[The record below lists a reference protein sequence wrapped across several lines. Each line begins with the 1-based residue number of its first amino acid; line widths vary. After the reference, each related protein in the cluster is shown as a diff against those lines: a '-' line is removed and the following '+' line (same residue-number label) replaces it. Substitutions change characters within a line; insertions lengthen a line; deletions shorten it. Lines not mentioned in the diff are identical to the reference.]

1 MSAVPPAGPDHPET
15 PKQLLR
21 RLGIHPKKQLGQH
34 FMIDPR
40 ALERV
45 VQAAEVTPADE
56 VLEIGAGI
64 GTLTERLLEH
74 AGRVVAVELDPQLVG
89 ILQERLEGHPKLEV
103 AAGDILRFPPAD
115 WFAEPYKVV
124 GNIPYYITSAILRH
138 LLEAQ
143 PRPTTLVLTM
153 QKEVTA
159 RILSREGWSLLAVSV
174 HFYGR
179 PRLMGH
185 ISRHAFY
192 PVPNVDSAILRVD
205 VFPQPAV
212 SVPNTRWF
220 FRVVKAGFSAPRKQ
234 LRNTLAHGLG
244 IPAEDVEEAL
254 NTAGVDPRRRA
265 ETLSLEEWGAVCWA
279 LAPHSAGLP
288 AGEEPAGEAS

>member
-1 MSAVPPAGPDHPET
+1 MSSPPDAKT

-21 RLGIHPKKQLGQH
+21 RYGIAPKKQLGQN
-34 FMIDPR
+34 FMIDWR

-45 VQAAEVTPADE
+45 VQAAEITPADG

-74 AGRVVAVELDPQLVG
+74 AGRVVAVELDPQLVD
-89 ILQERLEGHPKLEV
+89 ILQERLGGHPHLQV
-103 AAGDILRFPPAD
+103 VAGDILRFQPAD
-115 WFAEPYKVV
+115 WFTEPYKVV

-143 PRPTTLVLTM
+143 PRPTALVLTM
-153 QKEVTA
+153 QKEVAA

-192 PVPNVDSAILRVD
+192 PIPRVDSAILRVD
-205 VFPQPAV
+205 VLPQPAV
-212 SVPNTRWF
+212 PVSDTRWF
-220 FRVVKAGFSAPRKQ
+220 FRVVRAGFSAPRKQ

-244 IPAEDVEEAL
+244 IPPEEVERAL
-254 NTAGVDPRRRA
+254 NTAGIDPRRRA
-265 ETLSLEEWGAVCWA
+265 ETISLEEWGKIYQA
-279 LAPHSAGLP
+279 LAPHLP
-288 AGEEPAGEAS
+288 GSMPADELNMREP

>member
-1 MSAVPPAGPDHPET
+1 MSSSSDAET

-21 RLGIHPKKQLGQH
+21 RYGITPKKQLGQN
-34 FMIDPR
+34 FMIDPH

-45 VQAAEVTPADE
+45 VQAAEVTPADG

-89 ILQERLEGHPKLEV
+89 ILQERLGTHPRLQV
-103 AAGDILRFPPAD
+103 AAGDILRFRPAE
-115 WFAEPYKVV
+115 WFHESYKVV

-138 LLEAQ
+138 LLEAE
-143 PRPTTLVLTM
+143 PRPTMLVLTM
-153 QKEVTA
+153 QKEVAA
-159 RILSREGWSLLAVSV
+159 RILSREGWSLLAVGV

-192 PVPNVDSAILRVD
+192 PVPKVDSAILRVD
-205 VFPQPAV
+205 VYPQPAIP
-212 SVPNTRWF
+212 VPDTRWF
-220 FRVVKAGFSAPRKQ
+220 FRVVRAGFSAPRKQ

-244 IPAEDVEEAL
+244 IPPEDVERAL
-254 NTAGVDPRRRA
+254 HAAGVDPRRRA
-265 ETLSLEEWGAVCWA
+265 ETVSLEEWGAVCAA
-279 LAPHSAGLP
+279 LAPYSAGASP
-288 AGEEPAGEAS
+288 AEEPETEER

>member
-1 MSAVPPAGPDHPET
+1 MSAVPPAGSGHPES

-21 RLGIHPKKQLGQH
+21 RFGVQPKKQLGQH

-45 VQAAEVTPADE
+45 VQAAEITPADD

-64 GTLTERLLEH
+64 GTLTEHLLKH
-74 AGRVVAVELDPQLVG
+74 AGRVVAVELDPQLVD
-89 ILQERLEGHPKLEV
+89 ILRERLGGHPKLEV

-115 WFAEPYKVV
+115 WFTEPYKVV

-153 QKEVTA
+153 QKEVA
-159 RILSREGWSLLAVSV
+159 ERILSRGGWSLLAVSV

-205 VFPQPAV
+205 VFPQPAI

-244 IPAEDVEEAL
+244 IPPEDVEQVLRA
-254 NTAGVDPRRRA
+254 AGIDTRRRA

-279 LAPHSAGLP
+279 LAPYSAGAP
-288 AGEEPAGEAS
+288 ADEEPAGEAP

>member
-1 MSAVPPAGPDHPET
+1 MSSSPDAET

-21 RLGIHPKKQLGQH
+21 RYGIAPKKQLGQN

-45 VQAAEVTPADE
+45 VQAAEVAPADS

-74 AGRVVAVELDPQLVG
+74 AGRVVAVELDAQLVAV
-89 ILQERLEGHPKLEV
+89 LQERLGSHPRLQIV
-103 AAGDILRFPPAD
+103 AGDILQFRPAD
-115 WFAEPYKVV
+115 YFTTSYKVV

-143 PRPTTLVLTM
+143 PRPTMLVLTM
-153 QKEVTA
+153 QKEVAA
-159 RILSREGWSLLAVSV
+159 RILSREKWSLLAVSV

-179 PRLMGH
+179 PRVVGH

-192 PVPNVDSAILRVD
+192 PVPQVDSAILRVD
-205 VFPQPAV
+205 VWPQPAV
-212 SVPNTRWF
+212 SVPDTRLF

-244 IPAEDVEEAL
+244 MAPEAVEQTLSA
-254 NTAGVDPRRRA
+254 AGIDPRRRA
-265 ETLSLEEWGAVCWA
+265 ETVSLEEWGQICRVLGPA
-279 LAPHSAGLP
+279 LVGSLP
-288 AGEEPAGEAS
+288 AEEPEAEEL

>member
-1 MSAVPPAGPDHPET
+1 MNGSPDAET

-21 RLGIHPKKQLGQH
+21 RYGIAPKKQLGQN

-40 ALERV
+40 ALDRV
-45 VQAAEVTPADE
+45 VQAAEITPADG

-74 AGRVVAVELDPQLVG
+74 AGRVVAVELDPQLVA
-89 ILQERLEGHPKLEV
+89 ILQERLGGHPRLQIV
-103 AAGDILRFPPAD
+103 AGDILRFRPAD
-115 WFAEPYKVV
+115 WFTEPYKVV

-138 LLEAQ
+138 LLEAD
-143 PRPTTLVLTM
+143 PRPTALVLTM
-153 QKEVTA
+153 QKEVAA

-192 PVPNVDSAILRVD
+192 PVPKVDSAILRVD
-205 VFPQPAV
+205 VYPQPAIP
-212 SVPNTRWF
+212 VPDSRLF
-220 FRVVKAGFSAPRKQ
+220 FRVVRAGFSAPRKQ

-244 IPAEDVEEAL
+244 ILPEEIERAL
-254 NTAGVDPRRRA
+254 SAAGIDPRRRA
-265 ETLSLEEWGAVCWA
+265 ETVSLEEWGNIYQA
-279 LAPHSAGLP
+279 LAPYLP
-288 AGEEPAGEAS
+288 GSMPADEPDMDIEEG